1 MAEHIPATKIKYS
14 LTEWAIQMLELI
26 YFKIHRG
33 DNTTPNIIENCDKF
47 NIMLQKYCKIKELYK
62 DGNIPIYTFQLKNFT
77 YTKFNLLYK
86 QGISNVTVNP
96 S

>member
-77 YTKFNLLYK
+77 TQNLTYYTNEGLVML
-86 QGISNVTVNP
+86 Q
-96 S
+96 